1 MGKGLEEDVI
11 PVAEALKWV
20 QVWVAGDLQRLR
32 DSEVGAENKGGG
44 KKRDSLQWYQA
55 GLGIKGPRLEL
66 NNVGSVQSRSNHIWQ
81 KLSDFNCVRANTLV
95 TRSWTLKGAIN
106 IETFN
111 EF

>member
-44 KKRDSLQWYQA
+44 KKTDSPQWYQA

-66 NNVGSVQSRSNHIWQ
+66 NNLGTVQSNQIIFGKSLPTALGFQ
-81 KLSDFNCVRANTLV
+81 LCQSQYTSDKVMDF
-95 TRSWTLKGAIN
+95 KGCYKY
-106 IETFN
+106 
-111 EF
+111 